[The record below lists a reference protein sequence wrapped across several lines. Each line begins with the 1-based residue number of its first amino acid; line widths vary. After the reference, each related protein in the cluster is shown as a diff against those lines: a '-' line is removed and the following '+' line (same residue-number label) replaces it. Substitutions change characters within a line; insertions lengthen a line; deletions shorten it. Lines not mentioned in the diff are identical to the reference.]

1 MFRVAIVGCGGMGST
16 HARCYG
22 RIAGAEVVGVMDQD
36 PEAAARLAAA
46 ANARAYTDAHQM
58 MQDLTPDIV
67 DVCVPTPWH
76 AEYVCAAA
84 DRKPRGIVVEKP
96 MGRTLDDCER
106 MIEAC
111 RRNDV
116 PLFPAQVL
124 RFFPEFAEARRQVL
138 AGSVGDVACVRTRRG
153 GPFPRAWQNWYGKPA
168 WSGGVVM
175 DLIIHDF
182 DWLRWTFGDVQRV
195 YARALAAQ
203 QAAANP
209 DVEVTKDY
217 ALVTLRF
224 ASGVIG
230 HVEGTWADPS
240 GFKVSFEI
248 AGNAGLLE
256 YAFNQPASPPFVA
269 ALEGD
274 DATRAAVPVPESPTA
289 SNPYELELAH
299 FLGCLERG
307 APPDVTPEDGM
318 EAVRI
323 ALAVNESAAAGRP
336 VTVR

>member
-1 MFRVAIVGCGGMGST
+1 MFKVAIIGCGGMGGT

-22 RIAGAEVVGVMDQD
+22 NIAGAKVVGVMDQD
-36 PEAAARLAAA
+36 PEASARLAAA
-46 ANARAYTDAHQM
+46 VGARPYGDAEQM
-58 MQDLTPDIV
+58 LQELQPDVV

-76 AEYVCAAA
+76 AEYVCTAAA
-84 DRKPRGIVVEKP
+84 RKPRGIVVEKP

-111 RRNDV
+111 RHNGV

-138 AGSVGDVACVRTRRG
+138 AGAVGDVACVRTRRG
-153 GPFPRAWQNWYGKPA
+153 GPFPRAWQNWYGKLA
-168 WSGGVVM
+168 WSGGIAL

-203 QAAANP
+203 QGADNP

-224 ASGVIG
+224 TSGVIG
-230 HVEGTWADPS
+230 HVEGTWADPG

-269 ALEGD
+269 AMEAAD
-274 DATRAAVPVPESPTA
+274 TTRAAVPVPESPTA
-289 SNPYELELAH
+289 TNPYQLELEH
-299 FLGCLERG
+299 FLRCLEQG
-307 APPDVTPEDGM
+307 ITPDISPEDGM

-323 ALAVNESAAAGRP
+323 ALAVNESAATGRP
-336 VTVR
+336 VNVH